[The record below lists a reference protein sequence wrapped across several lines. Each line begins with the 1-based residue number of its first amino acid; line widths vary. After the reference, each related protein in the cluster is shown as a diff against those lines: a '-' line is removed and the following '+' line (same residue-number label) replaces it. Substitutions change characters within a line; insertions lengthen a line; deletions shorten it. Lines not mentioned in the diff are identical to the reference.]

1 MANLFDTVF
10 QREKARQASFDKIM
24 EACHQADSK
33 VKKATTGGSVI
44 PKNMKGK
51 IEYAKEMSIEIF
63 GDKLNTLELVTR
75 EARIREY
82 FSKIKQNGIV
92 AVDTETN
99 GLDRVDGIIAGLCL
113 YTPGEKGIYIPLRHI
128 SYMTKKPKDNANIE
142 LVADLVKQIFPHVK
156 TIYYNAKFDCHFLY
170 WNLGY
175 IDTPYWDTHVG
186 ACMLDENEPKGLKNL
201 WTKYCGEED
210 TPKAQSFN
218 KLFKNIDFREVP
230 PDVAYMYGANDPIIT
245 FELYEFQAQ
254 YLDETSPLCQEK
266 GLEQIAKL
274 FHEVEMPML
283 YVAFIS
289 ELKGVCIDMEL
300 AQRLHDK
307 YKAYEDDAHNLFID
321 ECAKITPQIK
331 RLSTKNPGAYKKLSN
346 PISISSS
353 TQLAILLYDILKFE
367 SSDPSKPRGTGDDII
382 AHYEHPIVDAIRQ
395 YRKFSKALSTYIDA
409 IPNAVSKADGKLHA
423 RFNTRGA
430 RTGRLSSDS
439 PNLQNIP
446 SKPIKLKDGT
456 KIDAGSDIRQL
467 FCAGEGNVFV
477 GSDFSQQEPR
487 TLAYLAQEETMLQAY
502 KEGLD
507 LYSLMAS
514 DIYGV
519 PYDECKE
526 FRPDGSTN
534 KEGKERRNSVKSV
547 LLGIMYGRGASSIAE
562 QLGITKKEAEKL
574 IIDFFRTYPK
584 IAQFIEET
592 QDMAREYGYV
602 LMAWGGKR
610 RLPDMQLDE
619 IDLIPIETDRSH
631 NFDALNF
638 DDTDNDLDDYVPDEV
653 WYKYAKMMRRAWSR
667 QKKNEI
673 KEMALEDGYKLI
685 DNGGKIADAERQC
698 VNSVIQG
705 SSAIMSK
712 KAVVALYNH
721 PRFREI
727 GAYPTLY
734 IHDEIICTCPKEYAK
749 ECKEIMEE
757 VMVNIVLDDWG
768 MTMKCDVE
776 VTERWYGEGVAL

>member
-1 MANLFDTVF
+1 MANLFDKVF

-24 EACHQADSK
+24 EACHKADSK
-33 VKKATTGGSVI
+33 MKKTSVISAI

-51 IEYAKEMSIEIF
+51 IDYAKDMSLEIF
-63 GDKLNTLELVTR
+63 GEKLNRLELVTSDT
-75 EARIREY
+75 RIKEY
-82 FSKIKQNGIV
+82 FKKIEQNGIV

-99 GLDRVDGIIAGLCL
+99 GLDRIDGIIAGLCL
-113 YTPGEKGIYIPLRHI
+113 YTPGEKGIYIPLKHI
-128 SYMTKKPKDNANIE
+128 SYMTKKLKDNANI
-142 LVADLVKQIFPHVK
+142 DLVSQLVNDIFPHVK

-175 IDTPYWDTHVG
+175 IDNPYWDTHVG

-201 WTKYCGEED
+201 WTKYCGEPD

-218 KLFKNIDFREVP
+218 KLFKNVDFREVP
-230 PDVAYMYGANDPIIT
+230 PSVAYMYGANDPIIT
-245 FELYEFQAQ
+245 YELYEFQAQ
-254 YLDETSPLCQEK
+254 YLNEDSPLCQEK
-266 GLEQIAKL
+266 GLEQVAKL

-283 YVAFIS
+283 RIAFLS
-289 ELKGVCIDMEL
+289 ERKGVPVDLEL
-300 AQRLHDK
+300 ASRLHDK
-307 YKAYEDDAHNLFID
+307 YKAYEDEAYQLFVD
-321 ECAKITPQIK
+321 ECEKIRPLIQ
-331 RLSTKNPGAYKKLSN
+331 RLSTRNPKAYKKLDN

-367 SSDPSKPRGTGDDII
+367 SLDLSKPRGTGDEII
-382 AHYEHPIVDAIRQ
+382 AHYQHPIVDAIRQ
-395 YRKFSKALSTYIDA
+395 FRKFNKALSTYIDA
-409 IPNAVSKADGKLHA
+409 IPNAISKADGKLHA

-467 FCAGEGNVFV
+467 FYAGEGNVFV

-502 KEGLD
+502 KDGRD

-519 PYDECKE
+519 AYEDCKE
-526 FRPDGSTN
+526 FRPDGSVN

-547 LLGIMYGRGASSIAE
+547 LLGIMYGRGSSSIAE
-562 QLGITKKEAEKL
+562 QLRITKKEAEKL

-584 IAQFIEET
+584 IAQFIEDT

-619 IDLIPIETDRSH
+619 IDLIPIETDRSQ

-638 DDTDNDLDDYVPDEV
+638 DDDVEEFDDYAPDEV
-653 WYKYAKMMRRAWSR
+653 WYKYAKLMRRAWSK
-667 QKKNEI
+667 QKKDEI
-673 KEMALEDGYKLI
+673 KEMALEEGYKLI
-685 DNGGKIADAERQC
+685 DNGGKIADSERQC

-712 KAVVALYNH
+712 KATIALMNDE
-721 PRFREI
+721 RIQRI

-734 IHDEIICTCPKEYAK
+734 IHDEIIMTCPKEHAK
-749 ECKEIMEE
+749 ECKEAMED
-757 VMVNIVLDDWG
+757 VMVNIVFEDWG
-768 MTMKCDVE
+768 MRMKCDVE
-776 VTERWYGEGVAL
+776 VTERWYGEGIELD